1 MKLQTIQT
9 RGISQFFAA
18 PGIVPDKLR
27 MHVTTVE
34 PGSRTH
40 PPHTHNGVEVF
51 YILEGQALVEV
62 EDERYPLDANQALA
76 LDATVPHGI
85 SNRGNMP
92 VRYIVMIVQ

>member
-9 RGISQFFAA
+9 RGVTQFFAA

-34 PGSRTH
+34 PGSRAH
-40 PPHTHNGVEVF
+40 PPHTHTGVEVF